1 MESNAFRV
9 ARVPIAA
16 VACAALLWLYIGCV
30 LLGVLHNVALLPV
43 WLVLGSVTV
52 PGAILLTMTAVERRR
67 PILSGNFLLLAATG
81 GGVVAIIV
89 GGTIDSLIQ
98 PFTSGGL
105 VDDHALLLA
114 GFIEEGCKLLVVL
127 ILGRRLQAKT
137 VIQGLMLGA
146 AVGLGFAAFEDMGY
160 AMAPFLNHS
169 FTASLLAQS
178 GQDQLVRQLFTPFGH
193 PLWSALLGGAVF
205 AASRDGRYEF
215 RWRILLAY
223 VGVATAH
230 GAWDGAATLGTRV
243 LGPSGAVAAT
253 VLVWTLTAG
262 ELFVLW
268 RVLYRPRT
276 QNDADSPSV
285 GGPQLTN
292 DRPGR

>member
-16 VACAALLWLYIGCV
+16 VAGATVLWLYIGCV

-43 WLVLGSVTV
+43 WLIIGSITI
-52 PGAILLTMTAVERRR
+52 PGAILLTLIAAERR
-67 PILSGNFLLLAATG
+67 PAYLSGNFLLLAATG
-81 GGVVAIIV
+81 GGVVAIVV

-98 PFTSGGL
+98 PFTKQGL

-114 GFIEEGCKLLVVL
+114 GFVEEACKLLVVL
-127 ILGRRLQAKT
+127 ALGRRLHSKT
-137 VIQGLMLGA
+137 ITQGLMLGA

-169 FTASLLAQS
+169 FTTTLLTQS
-178 GQDQLVRQLFTPFGH
+178 GQEQLMRQLFTPFGH
-193 PLWSALLGGAVF
+193 PLWSALLGGVAF
-205 AASRDGRYEF
+205 AASRDGRYVF
-215 RWRILLAY
+215 RWRILFAY

-243 LGPSGAVAAT
+243 LGPSGVFAAT
-253 VLVWTLTAG
+253 ILVWALTAG
-262 ELFVLW
+262 ELIVLW
-268 RVLYRPRT
+268 LMVHRHRAHRAA
-276 QNDADSPSV
+276 DAPHTEWL
-285 GGPQLTN
+285 PLN
-292 DRPGR
+292 NHRPGP